1 MPLTVSTA
9 ELTAQFFNDP
19 EVVQTTSGR
28 AKFKRLMT
36 QFRGASVQDGEHSE
50 EPLAVIY
57 RKKCMEWEEE
67 LNEREKLFG
76 KVSDQF
82 FPVDGA
88 HENVP
93 TYERTSDERATNG
106 RAAYGGSFDEG
117 TAVAGQR
124 NQVIAVGTAPF
135 ETESSYFQF
144 LDTFFMIT
152 VSKTVLAQPNKAPHP
167 IPLLSSYSKHL
178 LAGDTKSLA
187 ALQQKAHSDTPAKPI
202 KASSSLFRSRS
213 FTDVRS
219 SRSKPDVPAPSLTTG
234 TDIKRSNSM
243 NDVAKLGSL
252 PGIQTLG
259 CLILDLLPSLTWLS
273 RWTLEGSSLPSS
285 NFDLSAGGS
294 KESLPVMRVHVPL
307 PLLVNGL
314 WLLQNLYWP
323 WVSNAEVV
331 VDIKVIRRASPP
343 KQLHDTATE
352 HSPSL
357 QGAAT
362 PPKGLRKV
370 LSDSNIQ
377 KTVEKSSNRNSM
389 PSEGPKYRLE
399 VDHHHQSTPDMFEE
413 SQGEVR
419 SPGYGET
426 ESSRGIPVQTQQQHI
441 QLTRRIRKD
450 LRAAQQLDRI
460 PKSNSEPNIPSIV
473 VQSPTTD
480 EEKDLSG
487 ALKKRQMLL
496 RGNGRSAATYHSDTG
511 KDKLFQQLQIFYRR
525 KILPVCFEKPEKQ
538 KQKNKKSGLYG
549 IEPMTSSIPVQ
560 CSTN

>member
-1 MPLTVSTA
+1 MPLTVATA

-28 AKFKRLMT
+28 AKFKRLMA
-36 QFRGASVQDGEHSE
+36 QFRGASLQDSDGSE
-50 EPLAVIY
+50 EPLSVIY

-67 LNEREKLFG
+67 LSEREKLFG

-82 FPVDGA
+82 FPVDDA
-88 HENVP
+88 HENDP
-93 TYERTSDERATNG
+93 TYGRTSDERTTNG
-106 RAAYGGSFDEG
+106 RSAYGGSFDEG
-117 TAVAGQR
+117 AAVARQE

-152 VSKTVLAQPNKAPHP
+152 VSKTMLAQPNKAPYP

-178 LAGDTKSLA
+178 LAADTKSLV
-187 ALQQKAHSDTPAKPI
+187 ALQQRAHSDAPAKPI
-202 KASSSLFRSRS
+202 TGSSSLFRSQS

-219 SRSKPDVPAPSLTTG
+219 SRSKPDVPAPRSTTG
-234 TDIKRSNSM
+234 ADIKRSSSM

-259 CLILDLLPSLTWLS
+259 SLILDLLPSLTWLS

-285 NFDLSAGGS
+285 NFNLSAGGP

-314 WLLQNLYWP
+314 WLLQNVYWP

-343 KQLHDTATE
+343 KQLHNTTTE

-362 PPKGLRKV
+362 PPKALRKV

-377 KTVEKSSNRNSM
+377 KTADKSLKRNST
-389 PSEGPKYRLE
+389 PRERSRYRLGM
-399 VDHHHQSTPDMFEE
+399 DYHHQSTPDMFEK
-413 SQGEVR
+413 SQGEVKN
-419 SPGYGET
+419 PGYGVT
-426 ESSRGIPVQTQQQHI
+426 ELSRRVPVQTRQEHI
-441 QLTRRIRKD
+441 QLARPLRKD

-460 PKSNSEPNIPSIV
+460 PKSNSEPNTPNII

-480 EEKDLSG
+480 EEKDISG
-487 ALKKRQMLL
+487 ALKTRHTLV
-496 RGNGRSAATYHSDTG
+496 RGNGRSPTTYHSDTG
-511 KDKLFQQLQIFYRR
+511 KDKLTNKYKSYRR
-525 KILPVCFEKPEKQ
+525 KILAVIYATNLLRKP
-538 KQKNKKSGLYG
+538 
-549 IEPMTSSIPVQ
+549 
-560 CSTN
+560 